1 MTSKWDV
8 EMAKV
13 RPSGRRR
20 LVHAGIV
27 VAFIAIV
34 GGVLVANV
42 QQGQAVANRIEA
54 SGSSLIA
61 SVRFVR
67 SNPFEGSPDEIYVE
81 LIPGTTVAQAEAFW
95 CEIVIPAGHDPV
107 RARVSIS
114 IVDGRTLGSLL
125 TCPPGTP
132 SP

>member
-1 MTSKWDV
+1 MTSPWDV

-20 LVHAGIV
+20 LVHAVIV
-27 VAFIAIV
+27 VAVIAV
-34 GGVLVANV
+34 VAGVVIANV

-61 SVRFVR
+61 SVSFVR
-67 SNPFEGSPDEIYVE
+67 SNPFEGSPDEIHVA
-81 LIPGTTVAQAEAFW
+81 LVQGTTVAQAEAFW

-114 IVDGRTLGSLL
+114 IVDGRPPGSKL
-125 TCPPGTP
+125 TCPTGTP
-132 SP
+132 AP